1 MWVRSFDTMDDG
13 RRRAIAQRVARLD
26 ARPLVSVLLPV
37 YNPPA
42 ILLRRA
48 IDSVLSQIYEDWEL
62 CLADDASSNADVLR
76 VLEEYAARD
85 ERIRIARRTENGH
98 IVAASNSAL
107 ALAGGRWVVALDHDD
122 ELTEH
127 ALAMAVLAAADH
139 PSAGVV
145 YSDEDKIDEDGRR
158 FGPFFKPD
166 FDPLRLLAQNYLCHM
181 TMLRRDL
188 VESAGGYREGT
199 DGSQDWDL
207 ALRVTE
213 RLQPAEVIHV
223 PHVLYHWRAHRV
235 STAFDLT
242 SKPYAMRA
250 GRQAVADHL
259 ERRGLAADTIMN
271 AATGLVRV
279 KWRLPDPAPKVSIII
294 PTRDGVY
301 LRSCIE
307 SIIRGTGYANYEIVV
322 IDNGSVSKAT
332 LDFLRQSET
341 WLKVVRNERDFNYS
355 ALNNAGVLHCT
366 GEVLCLLNDDCE
378 IVHYDWLEE
387 MVSQL
392 LQDGVG
398 AVGAKLLYGDGRVQH
413 GGIVLGVGGV
423 AGHAH
428 RLDDRLSTG
437 HFNRMLVPH
446 SLSAVTAA
454 CTVVR
459 RSAFEQVGGLNE
471 VNLAVAFNDVDFCLR
486 LGEAGWRIVWTPFAE
501 LMHLESV
508 SRGPDDGPRA
518 DRFGREVAYMKKRW
532 GDLLRQDPSYNPNLT
547 LEHEDFGLAFP
558 PRVTW

>member
-1 MWVRSFDTMDDG
+1 M
-13 RRRAIAQRVARLD
+13 
-26 ARPLVSVLLPV
+26 
-37 YNPPA
+37 
-42 ILLRRA
+42 
-48 IDSVLSQIYEDWEL
+48 
-62 CLADDASSNADVLR
+62 
-76 VLEEYAARD
+76 
-85 ERIRIARRTENGH
+85 
-98 IVAASNSAL
+98 
-107 ALAGGRWVVALDHDD
+107 
-122 ELTEH
+122 
-127 ALAMAVLAAADH
+127 
-139 PSAGVV
+139 
-145 YSDEDKIDEDGRR
+145 
-158 FGPFFKPD
+158 
-166 FDPLRLLAQNYLCHM
+166 
-181 TMLRRDL
+181 
-188 VESAGGYREGT
+188 
-199 DGSQDWDL
+199 
-207 ALRVTE
+207 
-213 RLQPAEVIHV
+213 
-223 PHVLYHWRAHRV
+223 
-235 STAFDLT
+235 
-242 SKPYAMRA
+242 
-250 GRQAVADHL
+250 
-259 ERRGLAADTIMN
+259 
-271 AATGLVRV
+271 
-279 KWRLPDPAPKVSIII
+279 
-294 PTRDGVY
+294 
-301 LRSCIE
+301 
-307 SIIRGTGYANYEIVV
+307 
-322 IDNGSVSKAT
+322 
-332 LDFLRQSET
+332 
-341 WLKVVRNERDFNYS
+341 
-355 ALNNAGVLHCT
+355 
-366 GEVLCLLNDDCE
+366 LCLLNDDCE

-508 SRGPDDGPRA
+508 TRGPDDGPRA